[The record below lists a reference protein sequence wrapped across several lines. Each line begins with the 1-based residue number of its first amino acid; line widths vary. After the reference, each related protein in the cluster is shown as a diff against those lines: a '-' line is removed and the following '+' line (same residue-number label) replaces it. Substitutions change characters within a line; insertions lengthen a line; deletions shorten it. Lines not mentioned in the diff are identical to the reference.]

1 MYAVKSKRSYAAG
14 KEKHMSFTKSSN
26 EWRQSSMLVKKSRC
40 IKYWKLLT
48 TICREQYGLH
58 QNNTIK
64 RFLCNF
70 FFSAGEKASS
80 GVKPHLL
87 TILWLESILIQT
99 ASVATILHTLW
110 LHEKSARPQ
119 QVVHALSVRHVF
131 EKTDSNQPFSMSC
144 VRVCLEIK
152 QRRHEMVHSH
162 FTMWVLSSVT
172 YVCVYTRMMHVT
184 AYVFL
189 WLFFPPCLS
198 LCYEV

>member
-1 MYAVKSKRSYAAG
+1 MG
-14 KEKHMSFTKSSN
+14 
-26 EWRQSSMLVKKSRC
+26 C
-40 IKYWKLLT
+40 IKT
-48 TICREQYGLH
+48 TRLKGFCV
-58 QNNTIK
+58 
-64 RFLCNF
+64 FF

-119 QVVHALSVRHVF
+119 QVVHALSVLRVF

-144 VRVCLEIK
+144 VQVCLEIK

-172 YVCVYTRMMHVT
+172 YVCIYKDDARDCVCFPV
-184 AYVFL
+184 A
-189 WLFFPPCLS
+189 FFPPMFVTLLWS
-198 LCYEV
+198 INK